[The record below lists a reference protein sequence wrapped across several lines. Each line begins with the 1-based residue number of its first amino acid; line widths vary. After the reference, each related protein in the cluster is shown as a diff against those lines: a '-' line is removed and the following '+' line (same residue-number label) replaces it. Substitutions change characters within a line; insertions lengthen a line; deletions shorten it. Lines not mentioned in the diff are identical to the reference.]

1 VKSLVLAVL
10 SIAILLAAQSA
21 YAAPTERTLT
31 INIDGK
37 ESVVKIETYDFQRA
51 ISVGISDTLL
61 NAIMSSFGRDT
72 FVFYNTLSKHVSGD
86 ASITIAP
93 TINVGQKLEVQ
104 FRATMTEVPKPPP
117 APEKEPKEGK
127 EVFDHE
133 PTAGIS
139 VAMKIKKKLT
149 LLSIKNNEE
158 VPIYSVII
166 KSTGGDIRFVKAM
179 NWDRSKVDSGTVI
192 VQTDDRPITEGR
204 NKIVLIIGDTS
215 SGLEWSAFDENG
227 VVLSSGAMIP
237 K

>member
-1 VKSLVLAVL
+1 MKWLILGIL
-10 SIAILLAAQSA
+10 SIAIILSGQTA
-21 YAAPTERTLT
+21 YAAPTERTIT
-31 INIDGK
+31 VNINGK
-37 ESVVKIETYDFQRA
+37 ESIVKIETYDFQRA
-51 ISVGISDTLL
+51 ISVGVSDTLL
-61 NAIMSSFGRDT
+61 NAIVSSFGRDT

-93 TINVGQKLEVQ
+93 SINVGQKLEVQ
-104 FRATMTEVPKPPP
+104 FRATMTEVPKPSP
-117 APEKEPKEGK
+117 APKEEPKEEK

-133 PTAGIS
+133 ATAGIS

-149 LLSIKNNEE
+149 LLSIKNNDEL
-158 VPIYSVII
+158 PIYSVLI
-166 KSTGGDIRFVKAM
+166 KLTNGDIRFVKAM

-192 VQTDDRPITEGR
+192 VQTDDRPITEGH
-204 NKIVLIIGDTS
+204 NKVVLLIGDTS